1 MSSMA
6 RRLLSV
12 RKTSLREHIAREQVE
27 ITLQYGKGTIKVQI
41 PDSVDVT
48 VLEPKKLSPVDSVA
62 LSLNE
67 ALHEAVKCHKIKLPV
82 LKKQQTVAIAIPD
95 ETRPLPTVEILPHL
109 VEWLFGRIPDL
120 ESQQVH
126 IIVGCGLHANQDQ
139 QSISRLIAH
148 NLPQGC
154 RVTVHDA
161 FNSPTASFGV
171 TSRGTPVFINEA
183 FATADYKVVVG
194 QIDPHQIV
202 GFTDGV
208 SGLITGCSGEATLE
222 HNHSLMF
229 DPEAKVGVVTGNPVR
244 EDLNEAAQLVGINL
258 AVDFVLAPNKEVI
271 KVLAGRPV
279 ETLQEGSKISA
290 YLYGVAIDKKFDI
303 IVASCGGHPKDI
315 CLYEAQKGLNLASQA
330 VRPGG
335 HILLLAALSR
345 GVGDDIYFDYVS
357 QFTSPEEVLS
367 DFRNQEFKMG
377 VHKAYLFGRTL
388 SEFDVAIHSDMD
400 HGILRKC
407 HLRAADPSS
416 VIAEWLGN
424 EQEKKTVAIITSAN
438 TTYFI
443 HKK

>member
-1 MSSMA
+1 M
-6 RRLLSV
+6 
-12 RKTSLREHIAREQVE
+12 E
-27 ITLQYGKGTIKVQI
+27 ITLQYGKGTKKIQI
-41 PDSVDVT
+41 PDSVHVT
-48 VLEPKKLSPVDSVA
+48 VLEPKKMNPVSSVA
-62 LSLNE
+62 MSLNK
-67 ALHEAVKCHKIKLPV
+67 ALLEAVKCNPDILPV
-82 LKKQQTVAIAIPD
+82 LKKNQTVAIAIPD
-95 ETRPLPTVEILPHL
+95 ETRPLPTVEILPHI
-109 VEWLFGRIPDL
+109 VEWLFGQIPDL
-120 ESQQVH
+120 APQHVN

-139 QSISRLIAH
+139 QSIAKSMAH
-148 NLPQGC
+148 HLPQGC
-154 RVTVHDA
+154 RVIVHDA
-161 FNSPTASFGV
+161 FNSPTVNLGV
-171 TSRGTPVFINEA
+171 TSRGTPVLINEA

-229 DPEAKVGVVTGNPVR
+229 DPAAKVGVLDGNPVR
-244 EDLNEAAQLVGINL
+244 EDLNEAALLVGIDL

-271 KVLAGRPV
+271 KVLADRPV
-279 ETLQEGSKISA
+279 ETLREGAKTSA
-290 YLYGVAIDKKFDI
+290 SLYGVSIDKKFDI
-303 IVASCGGHPKDI
+303 VVASCGGYPKDI

-367 DFRNQEFKMG
+367 DFRKQEFKMG
-377 VHKAYLFGRTL
+377 VHKAYLLGRTL
-388 SEFDVAIHSDMD
+388 CEFDVAIHSEMD
-400 HGILRKC
+400 HGILLKC

-416 VIAEWLGN
+416 VVAEWLENGSN
-424 EQEKKTVAIITSAN
+424 EKTIGIITSAN

-443 HKK
+443 HEK